1 MTKINFRE
9 ITIEDKDWIKARL
22 AEDNDNSCERSF
34 TTIFLYRRLYK
45 AQMADILGCPEVY
58 LQNYAGECAILDLLF
73 SYWRRGQARCLENYA
88 GAVPAGGHPFAS
100 GAYYG

>member
-45 AQMADILGCPEVY
+45 AQMADILGCCV
-58 LQNYAGECAILDLLF
+58 L
-73 SYWRRGQARCLENYA
+73 RCIYKTMRELSLI
-88 GAVPAGGHPFAS
+88 HI
-100 GAYYG
+100 

>member
-45 AQMADILGCPEVY
+45 AQMADILGLY
-58 LQNYAGECAILDLLF
+58 FIILVRTK
-73 SYWRRGQARCLENYA
+73 YWWKLTYETIKCMRITIKKTFNSELTRL
-88 GAVPAGGHPFAS
+88 GATT
-100 GAYYG
+100 

>member
-34 TTIFLYRRLYK
+34 TTIFYTVDCIRPRW
-45 AQMADILGCPEVY
+45 QI
-58 LQNYAGECAILDLLF
+58 F
-73 SYWRRGQARCLENYA
+73 W
-88 GAVPAGGHPFAS
+88 GAVS
-100 GAYYG
+100 